1 MVHAETDTMLQ
12 VLKQA
17 HKMEE
22 LLRQVKPNSGLSV
35 SKLVCV
41 MCCEKWCI
49 VAGVCWS
56 NACCTVS

>member
-1 MVHAETDTMLQ
+1 MCDCLQLLDRKGYKMVHAETDTMLQ

-41 MCCEKWCI
+41 MCCEK
-49 VAGVCWS
+49 
-56 NACCTVS
+56 

>member
-41 MCCEKWCI
+41 MCCEK
-49 VAGVCWS
+49 
-56 NACCTVS
+56 